1 MSTETIS
8 REEVPVGTWAVDP
21 VHSSIGFAVTHNGLT
36 TFRSGFQRYDARLS
50 GGEQP
55 RLEGTVEVESVAID
69 EEMLK
74 GHLLSPEFF
83 DVQRFPQLR
92 FASSE
97 LSVGGDGTLRILGEL
112 EIHGEKREVEAS
124 GRFARLGADLAG
136 SERVGLSLET
146 TVDRR
151 NFGLDWQA
159 ELPSG
164 GEVLDYTVTIS
175 VDLELVAE
183 EA

>member
-1 MSTETIS
+1 
-8 REEVPVGTWAVDP
+8 
-21 VHSSIGFAVTHNGLT
+21 
-36 TFRSGFQRYDARLS
+36 
-50 GGEQP
+50 
-55 RLEGTVEVESVAID
+55 
-69 EEMLK
+69 MLK

-97 LSVGGDGTLRILGEL
+97 LSVGEDGTLRVLGEL
-112 EIHGEKREVEAS
+112 EIRGEKREVEAS

-136 SERVGLSLET
+136 KERVGLSLEA

-151 NFGLDWQA
+151 DFGLDWQA

-164 GEVLDYTVTIS
+164 GEVLEYAVTIS
-175 VDLELVAE
+175 VDLELVGE
-183 EA
+183 EE